1 MSGSIRGGGGGGAPA
16 PGGPPPLNPRNSGNF
31 ETEPAIANVS
41 ATNLKARN
49 LKVSSAI
56 WVTAKGISVSA
67 KYPGISAKVKS
78 KSL

>member
-1 MSGSIRGGGGGGAPA
+1 MRGATA
-16 PGGPPPLNPRNSGNF
+16 TAVAPLNPRNSGNF

-41 ATNLKARN
+41 ATN

>member
-1 MSGSIRGGGGGGAPA
+1 MGATAVGGRPHSIPEIQET
-16 PGGPPPLNPRNSGNF
+16 S

-56 WVTAKGISVSA
+56 WVAAKRISVPA

>member
-1 MSGSIRGGGGGGAPA
+1 MVLGGGGGGAPR
-16 PGGPPPLNPRNSGNF
+16 PPPPPLNPQNSGNF
-31 ETEPAIANVS
+31 ETEPTIANVS